1 MNDSKRR
8 VDNVFS
14 EFISLVNDGV
24 SEDKLK
30 HSPVL
35 GLLNESLNK
44 DNLYLKKISIVD
56 YKRLR
61 DVIVNL
67 EDDLTVFVADNGYG
81 KTTLLDAIAISLSWL
96 RSNIQ
101 KKDKPG
107 TYIRE
112 VDINNSKDAL
122 YASIAATFKVQE
134 LNANVLI
141 TNAKDGVSFKRSN
154 DLQEIKLLATMYR
167 YVNTFLDNSSLPVMA
182 YYSIVRSVVGGG
194 IDNRRKTGKNKISWS
209 KFDVYDDFM
218 FDRNDFGEFLNW
230 LMFLSN
236 KSVHENPIATDNP
249 ESLRKEIESIN
260 NTIEQLSIVSNIDL
274 SIINQLKS
282 SLEEKRFRLNKISSE
297 GVLSSSVLYRNV
309 INAILRFLPEFESIN
324 LVYSETDV
332 KLVLIKNGIQLD
344 AQQLSQGEKTILTL
358 VGDLARRLSLLNPE
372 LQNPFEGQGIVLIDE
387 VDLHL
392 HPSWQQKI
400 IERLLTTF
408 PNVQFVISTHS
419 PQVLSTVPARSIRIL
434 EEVEDEF
441 GDISIKAVRPR
452 FQTKGVINS
461 DALLYG
467 MGGDPVPPVEEVKW
481 LEEYK
486 KFIELDQFDSDSAL
500 KLRQNIISHFG
511 EEHPLVVEL
520 EQLISLIKF
529 KRKIRNKNNNED
541 AGK

>member
-1 MNDSKRR
+1 MFDFDSAISEWCAEFGIVYTRYADDITFSTTRKNILFSVPKIVKNMLAEHASGITINEAKTIFTSKAHNRHVTGVTITTDGKLSIGRKRKKYLHSLVFKYSKGELTNDEVLYAKGLMSYCIHIERNIIIKMKKNMVRKLSIDFLRRVVMNDSKKR

-14 EFISLVNDGV
+14 EFIGLINDGV
-24 SEDKLK
+24 PEDKLR

-112 VDINNSKDAL
+112 VDINNSKEAL

-134 LNANVLI
+134 LNTNILI
-141 TNAKDGVSFKRSN
+141 TSAKDGVSFKRSN

-167 YVNTFLDNSSLPVMA
+167 YVNTFLENSSLPVMA

-194 IDNRRKTGKNKISWS
+194 VDNRRRSGKNKVSWS

-260 NTIEQLSIVSNIDL
+260 NTIEQLSIVSNIDFN
-274 SIINQLKS
+274 IINHLKN
-282 SLEEKRFRLNKISSE
+282 SLEEKRFQLKKLSSE
-297 GVLSSSVLYRNV
+297 SFLSSS
-309 INAILRFLPEFESIN
+309 ES
-324 LVYSETDV
+324 
-332 KLVLIKNGIQLD
+332 
-344 AQQLSQGEKTILTL
+344 
-358 VGDLARRLSLLNPE
+358 
-372 LQNPFEGQGIVLIDE
+372 
-387 VDLHL
+387 
-392 HPSWQQKI
+392 
-400 IERLLTTF
+400 
-408 PNVQFVISTHS
+408 
-419 PQVLSTVPARSIRIL
+419 
-434 EEVEDEF
+434 
-441 GDISIKAVRPR
+441 PR
-452 FQTKGVINS
+452 V
-461 DALLYG
+461 
-467 MGGDPVPPVEEVKW
+467 
-481 LEEYK
+481 
-486 KFIELDQFDSDSAL
+486 
-500 KLRQNIISHFG
+500 
-511 EEHPLVVEL
+511 
-520 EQLISLIKF
+520 
-529 KRKIRNKNNNED
+529 
-541 AGK
+541 

>member
-1 MNDSKRR
+1 MNEAKKR

-14 EFISLVNDGV
+14 DFVELINDEHSEESLK
-24 SEDKLK
+24 S
-30 HSPVL
+30 SSVL
-35 GLLNESLNK
+35 NLLNDSLNK
-44 DNLYLKKISIVD
+44 DNLYLKKIAIVD
-56 YKRLR
+56 FKRLR

-107 TYIRE
+107 SYIRE
-112 VDINNSKDAL
+112 MDINNSKDAL

-134 LNANVLI
+134 LHTNVLI
-141 TNAKDGVSFKRSN
+141 TSVKEGVSFKRSN

-194 IDNRRKTGKNKISWS
+194 IDNKRKNNKNKVSWS
-209 KFDVYDDFM
+209 KFDVYDDFI

-236 KSVHENPIATDNP
+236 KSRHENAMVTDNP
-249 ESLRKEIESIN
+249 ESLKKEIESISS
-260 NTIEQLSIVSNIDL
+260 TIEQLRAVSNIDS
-274 SIINQLKS
+274 SIINNLEIS
-282 SLEEKRFRLNKISSE
+282 REEKRLQLKKISND
-297 GVLSSSVLYRNV
+297 GILSSSVLYKNV
-309 INAILRFLPEFESIN
+309 INAILKFLPEFESIN
-324 LVYSETDV
+324 LVYSETDF
-332 KLVLIKNGIQLD
+332 KLVLTKDGIELD

-372 LQNPFEGQGIVLIDE
+372 LQNPFEGKGIVLIDE
-387 VDLHL
+387 IDLHL
-392 HPSWQQKI
+392 HPMWQQKI

-408 PNVQFVISTHS
+408 PNVQFILSTHS

-434 EEVEDEF
+434 EEVQDEL
-441 GDISIKAVRPR
+441 GNTSIKAIKPR
-452 FQTKGVINS
+452 YQTKGLINS

-467 MGGDPVPPVEEVKW
+467 MGTDPVPPVNEVKW
-481 LEEYK
+481 LEDYK
-486 KFIELDQFDSDSAL
+486 EAIELDQFDSESAIA
-500 KLRQNIISHFG
+500 LRRNIVKHFG
-511 EEHPLVVEL
+511 EEHPLVIECD
-520 EQLISLIKF
+520 QMISLMKF
-529 KRKIRNKNNNED
+529 KREIRNKKNNKERE
-541 AGK
+541 